1 MAKANSTSSA
11 TSVTVGLVSDTHGW
25 LDPALLSVFAGVEHI
40 IHAGDIGSE
49 EVLRSLEKI
58 APVTAVKGNI
68 DGGDLRFLPLEAV
81 LPVGERSV
89 GVLHIAGSP
98 RRPKRQAVEF
108 IVREGLDVLIV
119 GHSHIPM
126 VARIAEALWINPGAA
141 GRHGFHQ
148 ERTAA
153 LLHVNLETSAI
164 TMDRVVLG
172 SRSRSADAAG
182 A

>member
-1 MAKANSTSSA
+1 MADEYPTSPA
-11 TSVTVGLVSDTHGW
+11 EKVTVGLVSDTHGW
-25 LDPALLSVFAGVEHI
+25 LDPALVSLFAGVDHI

-58 APVTAVKGNI
+58 APVTAVRGNI

-81 LPVGERSV
+81 LPVGKRSV

-98 RRPKRQAVEF
+98 RRPKRRAVEF
-108 IVREGLDVLIV
+108 IVRERLDVLIV
-119 GHSHIPM
+119 GHSHIPA

-153 LLHVNLETSAI
+153 LLHVDLETSEI
-164 TMDRVVLG
+164 TMDRIVLG
-172 SRSRSADAAG
+172 SRSRTAA
-182 A
+182 AET

>member
-1 MAKANSTSSA
+1 MAEKSA
-11 TSVTVGLVSDTHGW
+11 PTTESKVTVGLVSDTHGW
-25 LDPALLSVFAGVEHI
+25 LDPALASVFEGVEHI

-49 EVLRSLEKI
+49 EVLRGLEKI

-81 LPVGERSV
+81 LPVGDRSV

-108 IVREGLDVLIV
+108 IVREGLDVIIV
-119 GHSHIPM
+119 GHSHIPV

-148 ERTAA
+148 QRTAA
-153 LLHVNLETSAI
+153 LLHVDRQTSEI

-172 SRSRSADAAG
+172 SRSRSPEP
-182 A
+182 